1 MRTLLNKLREFKG
14 ANIVLFV
21 VFATTIYLQCCFFH
35 ENLILPGLK
44 VVTPYMLVFKASIA
58 IFIASLI
65 FLFKHKSWT
74 IVVSVLIN
82 MWGISNIMYQRANG
96 ILIDAYSITM
106 VGNMD
111 GFWSSVPFYMRSSD
125 FIIYL
130 TSLTVIFT
138 YVLFKNKRR
147 EISNGILGLIIAI
160 IVHIYGYEMRVRSH
174 SAYKPFLVKKYY
186 NPYSL
191 DKTHFACWDLYDN
204 AHYTRET
211 SIIHHFIY
219 QTHFFF
225 SKIVFPD
232 TYTLTD
238 GESNQ
243 ARKFIKP
250 NNKNVIPERP
260 LYIIVVESL
269 ETWAI
274 NPYSMPNLYQFI
286 QKENILYAPN
296 LKCQTRGGTSADGQ
310 MIINTGLLPTKEG
323 AVCFRYPRNT
333 FPSLSKLYKT
343 SFNVIPGGQTVWNQ
357 SLMNTAYGIKD
368 NFDGSLNDKKLIEQ
382 FIEKYNGYDYGMMLT
397 MSTHSP
403 FNAYAHLSS
412 LSIPT
417 GAPTS
422 FSNYLK
428 SFNYTD
434 QCLATLFSAIESSE
448 KLKNSTIV
456 ITADH
461 TVFNKELRGSFKE
474 FCKNNLLSL
483 NISEEGYCPLIIYSP
498 NIEGNKV
505 VTEIAYQMDIFPT
518 ILNIIGCEDYYWN
531 GFGLNLHGNGKS
543 RKIDAFSALELSD
556 KLHQANYFK
565 DIDTK

>member
-58 IFIASLI
+58 IFIASFI

-434 QCLATLFSAIESSE
+434 QCLATLFSAIESNE

-531 GFGLNLHGNGKS
+531 GFGLNLHGNGES
-543 RKIDAFSALELSD
+543 RKINAFSALELSD

-565 DIDTK
+565 DIETK